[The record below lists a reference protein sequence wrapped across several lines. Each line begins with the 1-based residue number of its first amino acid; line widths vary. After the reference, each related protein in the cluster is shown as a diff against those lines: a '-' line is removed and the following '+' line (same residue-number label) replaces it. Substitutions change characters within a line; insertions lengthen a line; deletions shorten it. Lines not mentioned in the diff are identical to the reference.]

1 MKSVNVPGGN
11 RISSLRQKEFLT
23 LVNVGESDF
32 EYRLRFSK
40 QTGRIRISVLPG
52 RVSVTA
58 PPGISERT
66 VDAFVRSKSS
76 WILDKLALFEKHPG
90 PSSEFRNTPGEEI
103 WLFGEKHSIRCDST
117 GNSFAAADG
126 ELLLGDEWFRGN
138 RLRTLLDDLLMERV
152 QQTAGEFR
160 GIAGLEP
167 SRIRLGNARS
177 RWGSCS
183 PAGTIMINRKLVHA
197 PVNIIDYITLH
208 ELMHL
213 RHRNHSS
220 LFWKDL
226 VSVFPGTAEARKWL
240 RYQGAHL
247 L

>member
-1 MKSVNVPGGN
+1 MTQSG
-11 RISSLRQKEFLT
+11 S
-23 LVNVGESDF
+23 SDF

-40 QTGRIRISVLPG
+40 QARRIRISVLPG

-58 PPGISERT
+58 PPGIPEKT
-66 VDAFVRSKSS
+66 VDSFVRSKSS
-76 WILDKLALFEKHPG
+76 WIMDKLALFEKHPG
-90 PSSEFRNTPGEEI
+90 PSSEFRSAPGGEI
-103 WLFGEKHSIRCDST
+103 WLFGEKHVIRSDST
-117 GNSFAAADG
+117 GNSFNASDG
-126 ELLLGDEWFRGN
+126 ELRLGDEWLKGN
-138 RLRTLLDDLLMERV
+138 RLRALLDDLLMERV
-152 QQTAGEFR
+152 QQTARKFR
-160 GIAGLEP
+160 GAAGLEP
-167 SRIRLGNARS
+167 SRIRLGNASS

-183 PAGTIMINRKLVHA
+183 PSGTIMINRKLVHA

-226 VSVFPGTAEARKWL
+226 YSVFSGTSEARKWL
-240 RYQGAHL
+240 RHQGAHL